1 MNLMMIVPMEV
12 MMTRRIVDDPAA
24 LLCAAMRD
32 DFGLFLRK
40 AFPALAG
47 GALLAWN
54 WHLDAIA
61 CQLNRIETGDS
72 SRLLVTMPPRN
83 LKSIMISVAWVAWML
98 GRDPSLNFVCVSYS
112 GELAQKLARDCRML
126 MQSSWYNELFPG
138 TVISKARSAAYD
150 FETTR
155 GGGRLA
161 TSIMGTLTGR
171 GGDIII
177 IDDPIK
183 PDDANSETVRKSVND
198 WFSTTLASRLN
209 DKENGAIICVMQR
222 LHEQDLAGMLMEQGG
237 WAHLSLPAIA
247 TEDATIALTRGRV
260 HVRRINDVLHPERE
274 SRETLER
281 LRASLG
287 SVIFSAQYQQQPV
300 PAQGNMAKAEWLRS
314 VVQFATTSSGQV
326 VQSWDTASKDGIHND
341 WSVCVTAY
349 VHRGEFR
356 ILDVFRARLDFVGLK
371 AAAIR
376 LAREHKTDVLLIE
389 DAASGTQLHQTLC
402 NENPHGVPRPISRKP
417 EGDKVTRFAAICPMM
432 EAGQLLLPK
441 EAPWLAEFTAEILGF
456 PNARHDDQADALAQL
471 MIWAARQQRFDEPGI
486 PPIIIEP
493 DNDIDEGLTERDPF
507 DSEWRIEADV
517 GSLYDWLLDDDE
529 DDIP

>member
-1 MNLMMIVPMEV
+1 
-12 MMTRRIVDDPAA
+12 MTRRKPDDPAA
-24 LLCAAMRD
+24 LLRALMRN
-32 DFGLFLRK
+32 DFPLFLRK

-72 SRLLVTMPPRN
+72 NRLLVTMPPRN

-98 GRDPSLNFVCVSYS
+98 GRDPTLNFVCVSYS
-112 GELAQKLARDCRML
+112 GELAQKLARDCRTL
-126 MQSSWYNELFPG
+126 MQSSWYRELFPG
-138 TVISKARSAAYD
+138 TVISNARSAAYD

-183 PDDANSETVRKSVND
+183 PDDAYSDTIRKGVND

-247 TEDATIALTRGRV
+247 TEDAPIALTRGRV
-260 HVRRINDVLHPERE
+260 HVRRCGEVLHPERE
-274 SRETLER
+274 SRDTLER

-287 SVIFSAQYQQQPV
+287 SAIFSAQYQQQPV
-300 PAQGNMAKAEWLRS
+300 PAQGNMAKMAWLKCY
-314 VVQFATTSSGQV
+314 SGLGRPQGQI

-341 WSVCVTAY
+341 WSVCVTAH
-349 VHRGEFR
+349 VHRGEVR
-356 ILDVFRARLDFVGLK
+356 ILHVFRARLDFVGLK

-376 LAREHKTDVLLIE
+376 LAREFKAKVLLIE
-389 DAASGTQLHQTLC
+389 DAASGTQLLNTIR
-402 NENPHGVPRPISRKP
+402 NEKPDGVPWPIPRPP

-432 EAGQLLLPK
+432 EAGQLLLPE
-441 EAPWLAEFTAEILGF
+441 EAPWLAEFTSEILGF
-456 PNARHDDQADALAQL
+456 PNARHDDQTDALAQL
-471 MIWAARQQRFDEPGI
+471 MIWAARQQRFDEPGM
-486 PPIIIEP
+486 PPEIHGP
-493 DNDIDEGLTERDPF
+493 GDGTDPT
-507 DSEWRIEADV
+507 DD
-517 GSLYDWLLDDDE
+517 LDDDDPYGNPY
-529 DDIP
+529 DDSDDEIP